1 MMALV
6 KRAKAGYAH
15 LPPWTRSW
23 AASAYGYLL
32 RHQRYGPDTERRVR
46 EALERDG
53 WTPEEWRRYHAERL
67 PDLLDHAAT
76 RVPFYREQWQRRR
89 AEGDDAPWTE
99 LANWPI
105 LEKADLRRRPGA
117 FMADGVDRAQLFE
130 FGTSGTSGLPIT
142 TWRSRATSRAW
153 YAIFEARTRR
163 WYGIERGTPWAILGG
178 QPVVPPRQ
186 TKPPFWVWNAGLR
199 QLYLS
204 AYHVAPG
211 NVAAYLGALRR
222 HRVEHLLG
230 YPSSLYALAWM
241 AREQGLAAPRLR
253 AVVSNAEA
261 LHPHQRA
268 MLAEV
273 FGCPVHDT
281 YGMVEIV
288 AAGSECDHG
297 VLHLWPDAGIVE
309 VVDDDDDHPV
319 PDGTAGQFLC
329 TGLLNRD
336 VPLIRYRIGDRGAL
350 APPSSAPCACG
361 RRLPAIDRLEGRT
374 TDNVLLRDGR
384 RVFALANIFAG
395 LPIHER
401 QLTQHEVDRFDIAI
415 VPERPFDAD
424 EERLLREQI
433 RTYLG
438 DVRVEV
444 RYVDAVPRG
453 PNGKVRSTVSLLAQS
468 ARPHDARDGAPAA
481 GHGPGAREGAG

>member
-1 MMALV
+1 MMGLV
-6 KRAKAGYAH
+6 KRAKAGYTH

-32 RHQRYGPDTERRVR
+32 RYQRYGSDTERRVR

-53 WTPEEWRRYHAERL
+53 WTSEAWRRYHAERL
-67 PDLLDHAAT
+67 TDLLDHAAT
-76 RVPFYREQWQRRR
+76 RVPFYREQWRRRR
-89 AEGDDAPWTE
+89 AQGDEAPWTD

-105 LEKADLRRRPGA
+105 LEKADLRQRA
-117 FMADGVDRAQLFE
+117 SEFVADGVDRAKLFE
-130 FGTSGTSGLPIT
+130 FGTSGTSGVPIT
-142 TWRSRATSRAW
+142 TWRGRATSRAW
-153 YAIFEARTRR
+153 YALFEARTRR
-163 WYGIERGTPWAILGG
+163 WYGIRRETPWAILGA
-178 QPVVPPRQ
+178 QPVVPPQQ

-241 AREQGLAAPRLR
+241 ASEQGLEAPRLQ

-261 LHPHQRA
+261 LYPHQRA
-268 MLAEV
+268 MLAEF
-273 FGCPVHDT
+273 FGGPVYDT

-288 AAGSECDHG
+288 AAASECEHG
-297 VLHLWPDAGIVE
+297 VMHLWPDAGIVE
-309 VVDDDDDHPV
+309 VVGDEDDRPV
-319 PDGTAGQFLC
+319 VDGTAGQFLC
-329 TGLLNRD
+329 TGLVNRD
-336 VPLIRYRIGDRGAL
+336 MPLIRYRIGDRGAL
-350 APPSSAPCACG
+350 APAASGLCACG

-374 TDNVLLRDGR
+374 TDNVVLPDGR
-384 RVFALANIFAG
+384 RLFALAHIFAG
-395 LPIHER
+395 LPIRER
-401 QLTQHEVDRFDIAI
+401 QLVQHEVDRFDFAI
-415 VPERPFDAD
+415 VPERPFGPD
-424 EERLLREQI
+424 EERLLREHI

-438 DVRVEV
+438 DVRYEV

-453 PNGKVRSTVSLLAQS
+453 PNGKVRSTVSLLEPS
-468 ARPHDARDGAPAA
+468 ARPHGAGGGAPQDDP
-481 GHGPGAREGAG
+481 HLREGAA